1 MEHFGNPKNE
11 KLLKSPTLTRNGLP
25 EPDFCHRTSIYYPKS
40 SHYYK
45 SFQGGQFLRAVAQR
59 CPNPPMKNLV
69 TIAGQHQGVFGIPG
83 CPGESQQ
90 LCNIMRELL
99 YLGAYNEL
107 VQSILVQAQ
116 VNIFWLTHPPR

>member
-1 MEHFGNPKNE
+1 MDDP
-11 KLLKSPTLTRNGLP
+11 
-25 EPDFCHRTSIYYPKS
+25 
-40 SHYYK
+40 
-45 SFQGGQFLRAVAQR
+45 
-59 CPNPPMKNLV
+59 
-69 TIAGQHQGVFGIPG
+69 QGVFGLPG

-116 VNIFWLTHPPR
+116 VQFTLYKGQKSLQTKINYKNIFYSIGTILFTMISMLKNPNLLEKLIMKDQIKMQAMPKT

>member
-1 MEHFGNPKNE
+1 
-11 KLLKSPTLTRNGLP
+11 
-25 EPDFCHRTSIYYPKS
+25 
-40 SHYYK
+40 
-45 SFQGGQFLRAVAQR
+45 
-59 CPNPPMKNLV
+59 MKNLV

-83 CPGESQQ
+83 CPGESQE

-116 VNIFWLTHPPR
+116 VIFFS

>member
-1 MEHFGNPKNE
+1 
-11 KLLKSPTLTRNGLP
+11 
-25 EPDFCHRTSIYYPKS
+25 
-40 SHYYK
+40 
-45 SFQGGQFLRAVAQR
+45 
-59 CPNPPMKNLV
+59 MKNLV
-69 TIAGQHQGVFGIPG
+69 TIASQHQGVFGIPG

-116 VNIFWLTHPPR
+116 VNLFWLVGCIIQKRYSFS

>member
-1 MEHFGNPKNE
+1 
-11 KLLKSPTLTRNGLP
+11 
-25 EPDFCHRTSIYYPKS
+25 
-40 SHYYK
+40 
-45 SFQGGQFLRAVAQR
+45 
-59 CPNPPMKNLV
+59 MKNLV
-69 TIAGQHQGVFGIPG
+69 TIASQHQGVFGIPG

-116 VNIFWLTHPPR
+116 VNLFWLTYPSR

>member
-1 MEHFGNPKNE
+1 MDDP
-11 KLLKSPTLTRNGLP
+11 L
-25 EPDFCHRTSIYYPKS
+25 
-40 SHYYK
+40 
-45 SFQGGQFLRAVAQR
+45 
-59 CPNPPMKNLV
+59 
-69 TIAGQHQGVFGIPG
+69 GVFGLPG

-116 VNIFWLTHPPR
+116 VQFTLYKGQKSLQTKLIIKIYFIVLARSYSQ